1 MAPSRCGVPK
11 IDPHCTP
18 LRCAVSPAVMLKEL
32 LHPERVRV
40 ELAAANKNAALL
52 AISSLLT
59 QPEGTVNAEAVC
71 DVLLER
77 ERLASTG
84 VGSGVA
90 IPHGRYD
97 AFDELRAAVA
107 ICPEGVDFEAVD
119 GLPVRIIVGII
130 GPRSMP
136 QKHLAALAGVSRVLR
151 SDAKRSALLEA
162 IDREQA
168 YQTLVEP

>member
-1 MAPSRCGVPK
+1 MIRIARAGWVGYRLP
-11 IDPHCTP
+11 
-18 LRCAVSPAVMLKEL
+18 VMLAEL
-32 LHPERVRV
+32 LHQERVRV
-40 ELAAANKNAALL
+40 GLEASDKQAALL
-52 AISSLLT
+52 TISSLLT
-59 QPEGTVNAEAVC
+59 LPEGIANAESVY

-90 IPHGRYD
+90 IPHGRCD
-97 AFDELRAAVA
+97 DFDELRAAVA
-107 ICPEGVDFEAVD
+107 VYPAGVDFEAVD

-151 SDAKRSALLEA
+151 DEAKRTELIAAPDDAHAHRLL
-162 IDREQA
+162 
-168 YQTLVEP
+168 LGL

>member
-1 MAPSRCGVPK
+1 
-11 IDPHCTP
+11 
-18 LRCAVSPAVMLKEL
+18 MLAEL

-40 ELAAANKNAALL
+40 GLSFADKEAALRAVAALL
-52 AISSLLT
+52 TL
-59 QPEGTVNAEAVC
+59 PEGKTNEEVVY
-71 DVLLER
+71 DVLLDR

-97 AFDELRAAVA
+97 GFAELRAA
-107 ICPEGVDFEAVD
+107 VDFEAVD
-119 GLPVRIIVGII
+119 GLPVKIIVGIV

-151 SDAKRSALLEA
+151 EGAKRTALLEA
-162 IDREQA
+162 VDNAQA
-168 YQTLVEP
+168 YGVLIDA